1 MRRWAITQ
9 NQSRSAFR
17 GRGHNA
23 RKIRSRADRVS
34 ERSGIQM
41 RNRRDGGR
49 AALKVMVL
57 ASLVASG
64 LTLAGAP
71 ASAQAPEAA
80 SAAQP
85 QAPRTAITHHAGI
98 FGGRKLRYT
107 ATVTEVAVNDA
118 AGKPVGLATT
128 IAYVRDGVKDQAQR
142 PVMFLFNGGPGASSS
157 PLHMSALGPFRR
169 TAAAPGDRSG
179 GGWEPNPE
187 SPLDVAD
194 LVFIDPVGTGFSR
207 AAPEADTRAL
217 YSTTGD
223 ALATR
228 SIIAGWLKANGREAS
243 PRYVAGES
251 YGTTRAAM
259 LAKVAKDLPFDG
271 VLLIALVG
279 DTPGREMPYVA
290 SLPTM
295 AAGAWHFQKIDRA
308 GRTVDQVYAEALQ
321 FARTDYVTA
330 LIQGGS
336 LPDAEK
342 RRIAERMASL
352 IGLPAALI
360 LEKDLRL
367 SKNDWM
373 FNVLKDQTLRTGL
386 LDVRVTAPL
395 EPGQDGA
402 IDDPALGVVPKRAPG
417 APAGPPPSPA
427 AIGAVPS
434 PAVGRYMTEVLKFPA
449 GTEPYYGVN
458 FKVNAAWT
466 HERNAGAMEALG
478 AAMQA
483 NPKLRLF
490 WAAGYYD
497 LTTPAYAARYTL
509 DQAGVPAGQ
518 LTAAYF
524 PGPHGVYEGPE
535 NLARF
540 TAAVRAFVT
549 AR

>member
-1 MRRWAITQ
+1 MAQ
-9 NQSRSAFR
+9 
-17 GRGHNA
+17 
-23 RKIRSRADRVS
+23 RVS
-34 ERSGIQM
+34 RGL
-41 RNRRDGGR
+41 
-49 AALKVMVL
+49 AALGLAVAVM
-57 ASLVASG
+57 
-64 LTLAGAP
+64 AGAP
-71 ASAQAPEAA
+71 AAAQAPAA
-80 SAAQP
+80 PAAVV
-85 QAPRTAITHHAGI
+85 AKPRVSVTKHEGA
-98 FGGRKLRYT
+98 FGGQKLRYT
-107 ATVTEVAVNDA
+107 ATVTEVPVSDA
-118 AGKPVGLATT
+118 AGRLVGHATT
-128 IAYVRDGVKDQAQR
+128 IAYVREGLKDRASR

-157 PLHMSALGPFRR
+157 PLHMSAMGPFKR

-179 GGWEPNPE
+179 GGWEANPE

-207 AAPEADTRAL
+207 AAPDADTSWI

-223 ALATR
+223 AEAAKAV
-228 SIIAGWLKANGREAS
+228 IAGWLKANGREAS

-259 LAKVAKDLPFDG
+259 LTKVAKDLPFDG
-271 VLLIALVG
+271 ILLIALVG
-279 DTPGREMPYVA
+279 DTAGREMPYVA

-321 FARTDYVTA
+321 FARTDYVEA

-336 LPDAEK
+336 LPEAEK
-342 RRIAERMASL
+342 RKVAGRMSAL
-352 IGLPAALI
+352 VGLPASLI

-373 FNVLKDQTLRTGL
+373 FNILKDQTLRTGL

-417 APAGPPPSPA
+417 APAAPPPSPA

-434 PAVGRYMTEVLKFPA
+434 PAVGRYVTEVLKYPA
-449 GTEPYYGVN
+449 GAEPYYGVN
-458 FKVNAAWT
+458 FKVNAAWK

-478 AAMQA
+478 AAMRA
-483 NPKLRLF
+483 DPKLRLF

-540 TAAVRAFVT
+540 SAAVRAFVT
-549 AR
+549 AK